1 MDTSHC
7 LEFERPICEL
17 EEKIK
22 SLGDSAAP
30 SSGASESEMKTLHES
45 CARLKADIYGNLTPW
60 QRVLLA
66 RHPRR
71 PYFLDYIPFI
81 FSDFVELRGDRCFA
95 DDKAV
100 VAALATIDGRPC
112 AVIGQ
117 QKGRT
122 LDENLARNYGMAHP
136 EGYRKALRV
145 MKLAEKFRL
154 PLFTFIDTPGAYP
167 GIAAEE
173 RGQAE
178 AIARNLKK
186 MSSLKIPIIAAV
198 IGEGG
203 SGGALGIGVA
213 DRILIMENAYY
224 SVITPE
230 GCSAILFK
238 DARRAPEAAAALKI
252 TASDLLELG
261 IADAVVPEP
270 LGGADKNPES
280 AAASLKKVLLAQLDA
295 LLKIPF
301 ERLPDERYK
310 KYRMIGSSGV
320 SASPPRVSA
329 KRKSAKAAACP
340 APAKVSKKT
349 AGKLKSL
356 KI

>member
-1 MDTSHC
+1 METSRHC
-7 LEFERPICEL
+7 IEFEVPIFEL

-22 SLGDSAAP
+22 SLKDSVP
-30 SSGASESEMKTLHES
+30 RTGITSGADIKSLEETCE
-45 CARLKADIYGNLTPW
+45 RLKTEIYGNLTPW

-71 PYFLDYIPFI
+71 PYFLDYVPFI
-81 FSDFVELRGDRCFA
+81 FSDFTELRGDRCFA

-100 VAALATIDGRPC
+100 VAALATIDGKSC

-136 EGYRKALRV
+136 EGYRKALRI

-154 PLFTFIDTPGAYP
+154 PLLTFIDTPGAYP
-167 GIAAEE
+167 GIGAEE

-178 AIARNLKK
+178 AIARNLKT
-186 MSSLKIPIIAAV
+186 MSSLKIPVIATV

-213 DRILIMENAYY
+213 DRIVIMENAYY

-238 DARRAPEAAAALKI
+238 DSRRAPEAAAALKI
-252 TASDLLELG
+252 TASDLMELS
-261 IADAVVPEP
+261 IADAIVPEP
-270 LGGADKNPES
+270 LGGADKDPSS
-280 AAASLKKVLLAQLDA
+280 AAAALKKVLLEQLA
-295 LLKIPF
+295 SLSKIPF
-301 ERLPDERYK
+301 DKLPQERYK
-310 KYRMIGSSGV
+310 KYRVIGSAQKTKSEG
-320 SASPPRVSA
+320 RGTRGTSA
-329 KRKSAKAAACP
+329 KKSQ
-340 APAKVSKKT
+340 KT
-349 AGKLKSL
+349 KH
-356 KI
+356 